1 MLHSNDKAVLLIVG
15 LIELEGLSLQEARV
29 KVGFMSLIEI
39 DSSIEKLISK
49 QESQLNNQK
58 VIA

>member
-1 MLHSNDKAVLLIVG
+1 MLLNERAVLLIVG

-29 KVGFMSLIEI
+29 KVGFMSLIQI
-39 DSSIEKLISK
+39 DSAIEKLISK
-49 QESQLNNQK
+49 QELQLKNQK